1 MIIWINGAFGAGK
14 STVAELLHEKI
25 PESYLYDPEN
35 VGAFIWDNSPDSLSR
50 KGDFQDIPL
59 WRSMNYEMLKYLD
72 ANYKGALIV
81 PMTLTNPQYYD
92 EVVGRLER
100 DGIVVKSFIL
110 TASRETLVSRLRGRG
125 EEENGWGEQQIDR
138 CLTAFVSGTIPGKQ
152 ILTDDRSVDEVAKAI
167 LQTLQP
173 YEGEI

>member
-14 STVAELLHEKI
+14 STVAERLQEKI
-25 PESYLYDPEN
+25 PDSYLYDPEN
-35 VGAFIWDNSPDSLSR
+35 VGAFLWDNSPDALSR

-72 ANYKGALIV
+72 ANYKGTLIV
-81 PMTLTNPQYYD
+81 PMTLTNPQYHD
-92 EVVGRLER
+92 EIVGRLER
-100 DGIVVKSFIL
+100 DGISIKSFIL

-138 CLTAFVSGTIPGKQ
+138 CLAAFASGRIPGEQ
-152 ILTDDRSVDEVAKAI
+152 IMTDHKSVAEITEII
-167 LQTLQP
+167 LQKN
-173 YEGEI
+173 E